1 KSIFTA
7 KLETLQAGF
16 NTLSRTVV
24 PHKGRRPYF
33 TFTKKYEKTN
43 AVHRNILS
51 VMFYESSC
59 LLFVH

>member
-1 KSIFTA
+1 MYCKVIKIKGGTP
-7 KLETLQAGF
+7 
-16 NTLSRTVV
+16 
-24 PHKGRRPYF
+24 PHKERRPYF

>member
-24 PHKGRRPYF
+24 Q
-33 TFTKKYEKTN
+33 TFCSCASSFYLAGSRWLFPGEVSHSLFN
-43 AVHRNILS
+43 
-51 VMFYESSC
+51 VMKNG
-59 LLFVH
+59 LT